1 MDAITLVDTVLDRS
15 VVLGYGNT
23 GFEIRRRLPGW
34 PAGPTRMDGK
44 SVLVTGAASGI
55 GLAAAAGFADLGASV
70 WALARDDERA
80 SQAVRLIRARAR
92 SGARRPGP
100 RSDPAAVIRQ
110 AARSRCRG
118 CSGRSPR
125 RSS

>member
-55 GLAAAAGFADLGASV
+55 GLAA
-70 WALARDDERA
+70 
-80 SQAVRLIRARAR
+80 
-92 SGARRPGP
+92 GP
-100 RSDPAAVIRQ
+100 RGGQ
-110 AARSRCRG
+110 AEDAGTRNVKAPG
-118 CSGRSPR
+118 L
-125 RSS
+125 